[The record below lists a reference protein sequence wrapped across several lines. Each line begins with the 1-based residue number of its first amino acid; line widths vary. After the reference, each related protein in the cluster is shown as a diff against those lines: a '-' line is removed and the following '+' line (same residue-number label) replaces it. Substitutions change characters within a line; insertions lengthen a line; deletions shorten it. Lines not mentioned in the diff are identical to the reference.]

1 MSDAGGGDV
10 EPGTALPTEAEEMPP
25 EATAAVQGA
34 EEDSN
39 PHFLPPFANE
49 YNKEVSRRVKAKEDR
64 QVTVAAD
71 VDDQSERIRVM
82 DEHLGNVKQELVHT
96 QALVDAKSKE
106 IETEQH
112 LRQLSEREGGR
123 LVQELKR
130 IEVEKAE
137 LQERLNAVQTA
148 IFQGNERMDS
158 FRKMMN
164 WNQEE
169 LEQWALAAA
178 QKEEDNLALLKYT
191 RADEAKIKELNLN
204 LEKLTKVLDGRKQVL
219 EEEVTET
226 QAKQIELDKTAED
239 FKSLHAERQNLV
251 TQWEQTIA
259 SMAVR
264 DDNIKAAGEKYAAVR
279 SQVKVTEDEIAE
291 RRKFLENEQKNN
303 EQTQAQITERE
314 RSAAQAREELRYHSE
329 QVDHLEDQ
337 VLLAQTELQKA
348 TTDLEKYK
356 VSSRNEA
363 QMIDVYAAKMESL
376 RQQEVQVKEK
386 VAGEHVVVTELGEI
400 AGQKEQARLAEVK
413 RLKALD
419 DEIAAMRNTI
429 FKQSQ
434 ELWKQRK
441 EESNLL
447 GEISGAE
454 TAKKNLQATIN
465 RLDAQ
470 SLTQQEHVYT
480 AEFQI
485 QLLERKVRRAE
496 GERTESETKDL
507 NDKIEALNQEL
518 DDKAAQGALL
528 DKQTKKLNNDL
539 KAAKRKAVE
548 QAAQEAKLTEEVDE
562 LGLEN
567 DTIERNIETFVKR
580 KEEVT
585 VQHDVLK
592 LEVRRVRDVLNQR
605 ADEVFGL
612 ENRKAQLQLSMEE
625 REREI
630 AVHTQTL
637 RAELKLGEEDRS
649 KVAKELK
656 ERMLKIET
664 LKKKYD
670 VLCGRMSGGEGGEGE
685 HTQAFYVIQAAQKRE
700 ELQREGDAL
709 DAKIRK
715 AEKEVRT
722 LEKAMGKLYA
732 ANQGLKGSFAKVDT
746 SSKEFI
752 QMQKLEKKFE
762 GAMDKRKYMRREKES
777 LESDLSSMQQKLAS
791 LKLEQG
797 ALQQSADELEKSIDR
812 QGAEV
817 TEQVPRLEHANA
829 AAAAAAAAVRETLGV
844 GADEMSVADREV
856 GLLELREGN
865 RHALQCVVELV
876 GAGFSV

>member
-1 MSDAGGGDV
+1 
-10 EPGTALPTEAEEMPP
+10 
-25 EATAAVQGA
+25 
-34 EEDSN
+34 
-39 PHFLPPFANE
+39 LPPFANE

-376 RQQEVQVKEK
+376 RQQEVQV
-386 VAGEHVVVTELGEI
+386 
-400 AGQKEQARLAEVK
+400 
-413 RLKALD
+413 
-419 DEIAAMRNTI
+419 
-429 FKQSQ
+429 
-434 ELWKQRK
+434 
-441 EESNLL
+441 
-447 GEISGAE
+447 
-454 TAKKNLQATIN
+454 
-465 RLDAQ
+465 
-470 SLTQQEHVYT
+470 
-480 AEFQI
+480 
-485 QLLERKVRRAE
+485 
-496 GERTESETKDL
+496 
-507 NDKIEALNQEL
+507 
-518 DDKAAQGALL
+518 
-528 DKQTKKLNNDL
+528 
-539 KAAKRKAVE
+539 
-548 QAAQEAKLTEEVDE
+548 
-562 LGLEN
+562 
-567 DTIERNIETFVKR
+567 
-580 KEEVT
+580 
-585 VQHDVLK
+585 
-592 LEVRRVRDVLNQR
+592 
-605 ADEVFGL
+605 
-612 ENRKAQLQLSMEE
+612 
-625 REREI
+625 
-630 AVHTQTL
+630 
-637 RAELKLGEEDRS
+637 
-649 KVAKELK
+649 
-656 ERMLKIET
+656 
-664 LKKKYD
+664 
-670 VLCGRMSGGEGGEGE
+670 
-685 HTQAFYVIQAAQKRE
+685 
-700 ELQREGDAL
+700 
-709 DAKIRK
+709 
-715 AEKEVRT
+715 
-722 LEKAMGKLYA
+722 
-732 ANQGLKGSFAKVDT
+732 
-746 SSKEFI
+746 
-752 QMQKLEKKFE
+752 
-762 GAMDKRKYMRREKES
+762 
-777 LESDLSSMQQKLAS
+777 
-791 LKLEQG
+791 
-797 ALQQSADELEKSIDR
+797 
-812 QGAEV
+812 
-817 TEQVPRLEHANA
+817 
-829 AAAAAAAAVRETLGV
+829 
-844 GADEMSVADREV
+844 
-856 GLLELREGN
+856 
-865 RHALQCVVELV
+865 
-876 GAGFSV
+876 